1 MTSLSALFSLPQHR
15 LERRHMALGL
25 LLMFALVF
33 GASLFGVMTRP
44 EGFLATLWPANALL
58 LGLMLRL
65 PWLFSALG
73 WVGAL
78 VAYLL
83 PDLILGTA
91 PERSAALVLA
101 NLAFVAVGAAIFRR
115 FNPGEARLDT
125 PAVVLYILLA
135 CVGGALAATLFG
147 SLLVRAAA
155 PEMFSAGMLHMAG
168 FWFSSE
174 LVNGILFLPLMLVRF
189 ERRSGLTN
197 ARHLAPRSLPLVL
210 LAASLLLAVQL
221 DGPGRMGLPV
231 PALLWC
237 ALSYSVT
244 TTAILSSL
252 TSLLMMS
259 LISGTLTGET
269 ESHAYLD
276 ALFSTRLGI
285 ALIALGPLTVGCVN
299 TARNDLLQRYQ
310 YLASHDHLTGV
321 LDRGGF
327 VGRAQPL
334 LNLACERQNSVA
346 LMVLDIDHFKSVNDT
361 HGHGAGDLVLQEFA
375 RVVEQSL
382 RKQDIFGR
390 SGGEEFSVMVEGVS
404 LQVAQA
410 MAERIRRSVLE
421 YSVTLAD
428 SGTVQVTVSI
438 GLVWYAAPV
447 SNELDQLLRQAD
459 AALYAAKT
467 EGRNRV
473 VLAR

>member
-1 MTSLSALFSLPQHR
+1 MTSLSALFSLPQQS
-15 LERRHMALGL
+15 LERRRMVLGL
-25 LLMFALVF
+25 LLMVALVS
-33 GASLFGVMTRP
+33 GATLFGVLTRP
-44 EGFLATLWPANALL
+44 VGFLAALWPANALL

-65 PWLFSALG
+65 PWLFCPLG
-73 WVGAL
+73 WVVAL

-83 PDLILGTA
+83 PDLVLGTA
-91 PERSAALVLA
+91 VGRSVALALS

-115 FNPGEARLDT
+115 FNPGEASLDT
-125 PAVVLYILLA
+125 PAVVLHVLLA
-135 CVGGALAATLFG
+135 CIGGALAATLCG

-189 ERRSGLTN
+189 ERRGVLTN
-197 ARHLAPRSLPLVL
+197 ARQIAPHSLPLIL
-210 LAASLLLAVQL
+210 LCVSLLLAVQL

-244 TTAILSSL
+244 TTAFLSSL

-259 LISGTLTGET
+259 LISGTLTGEAV
-269 ESHAYLD
+269 SHAYLD

-334 LNLACERQNSVA
+334 LNLARERQDSVA
-346 LMVLDIDHFKSVNDT
+346 LMLLDIDHFKSVNDT
-361 HGHGAGDLVLQEFA
+361 HGHAAGDLVLQEFA
-375 RVVEQSL
+375 RIVEQSL

-390 SGGEEFSVMVEGVS
+390 TGGEEFSVMVEGVN

-410 MAERIRRSVLE
+410 MAERILRSVAE
-421 YSVTLAD
+421 HPVALAD
-428 SGTVQVTVSI
+428 GGPLHVTVSI
-438 GLVWYAAPV
+438 GLVWYETPT
-447 SNELDQLLRQAD
+447 SDELDQLLQQAD
-459 AALYAAKT
+459 AALYTAKA

-473 VLAR
+473 VLAG